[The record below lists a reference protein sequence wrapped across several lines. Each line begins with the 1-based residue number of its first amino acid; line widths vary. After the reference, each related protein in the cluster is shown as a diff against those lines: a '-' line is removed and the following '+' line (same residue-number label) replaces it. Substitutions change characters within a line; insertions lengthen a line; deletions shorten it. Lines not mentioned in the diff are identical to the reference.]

1 MLFAM
6 LIAGWCQLV
15 LVVSLNVEKVIGN
28 MLCLVVSLRVLHY
41 QGCVEK

>member
-1 MLFAM
+1 MLFAV

-15 LVVSLNVEKVIGN
+15 LVVSLNIEKVIGN
-28 MLCLVVSLRVLHY
+28 ILCLVVSLCVLYY